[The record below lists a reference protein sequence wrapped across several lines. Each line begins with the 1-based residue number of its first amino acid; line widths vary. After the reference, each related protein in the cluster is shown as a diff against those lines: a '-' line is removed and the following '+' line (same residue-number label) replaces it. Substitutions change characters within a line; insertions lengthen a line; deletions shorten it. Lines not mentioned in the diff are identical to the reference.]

1 MTPWAAESRVLYVG
15 GVLYAP
21 GSPTALLTDGS
32 TIAWMGDDIAA
43 QAYRD
48 VVDEVVDLNG
58 QYVTPGFVDGH
69 VHATNTGLTLS
80 GMDLRSC
87 SSATAV
93 LGEVANAVRE
103 SAGRPV
109 IGHGWDE
116 STWRD
121 STMLTRQDLDRAS
134 WGGAVFLSRVDVHTA
149 LVSSAVLALCSGIE
163 EEPGFR
169 ADGLLCDRALQ
180 RVRHEFFATVA
191 QSFRTDAQRRFR
203 QHAASLGI
211 VAVHEMATP
220 AFSSDS
226 DLVALLALAKNEPG
240 PLVAGYWGAPAQA
253 GGIEQAREIG
263 AIGVGGDLLV
273 DGSLGS
279 RTACLAHDYLDAP
292 GNHGRLY
299 LDVDQVAEHII
310 AVTEAQMQGGFHV
323 IGDQAVS
330 VVTDGIRFAVEQLG
344 LDRVRAQRHR
354 LEHLSLATEEQLN
367 QLADCGVIA
376 SVQPGFEATW
386 GQSDGMYAQRIGPE
400 RVRDINPLGSMMRA
414 GIPLALGSDA
424 PVLPMGGWTAVRE
437 AVTHRNPDQRISMR
451 AAFAAHTRGA
461 WRAIGID
468 AGVLTPGAPAHLAC
482 WDVEGMQ
489 AHAPDE
495 RIARWSTDP
504 SSGVPDLPGLAA
516 AEPMCMRT
524 VVAGRTV
531 YVRNGQ

>member
-15 GVLYAP
+15 GVLYAS
-21 GSPTALLTDGS
+21 GAPTALVTDGP
-32 TIAWMGDDIAA
+32 TIVWVGDDGAA

-48 VVDEVVDLNG
+48 VVDEVIELNG

-80 GMDLRSC
+80 GMDLRGTTSGTQILDC
-87 SSATAV
+87 VTDT
-93 LGEVANAVRE
+93 VRA
-103 SAGRPV
+103 SGGRPV

-116 STWRD
+116 TTWSD
-121 STMLTRQDLDRAS
+121 ATIPSRQELDRAS

-149 LVSSAVLALCSGIE
+149 LVSSAVLALCPGIE
-163 EEPGFR
+163 GEPGFR
-169 ADGLLCDRALQ
+169 ADGLLTDRALQ
-180 RVRHEFFATVA
+180 RVRHELFATVA
-191 QSFRTDAQRRFR
+191 RHFRTDAQRRFR

-226 DLVALLALAKNEPG
+226 DLTALLALTDDEPG
-240 PLVAGYWGAPAQA
+240 PLVSAYWGVPASA
-253 GGIEQAREIG
+253 GGIEQARELG

-279 RTACLAHDYLDAP
+279 RTACLIHDYQDAP
-292 GNHGRLY
+292 GDHGRLY
-299 LDVDQVAEHII
+299 LDAQQVADHII
-310 AVTEAQMQGGFHV
+310 AVTNAHMQGGFHV
-323 IGDQAVS
+323 IGDQAAA
-330 VVTDGIRFAVEQLG
+330 VVTAGMSAAVAQLG
-344 LDRVRAQRHR
+344 VERVRAQRHR
-354 LEHLSLATEEQLN
+354 LEHLSLATDEQLKV
-367 QLADCGVIA
+367 LAECGIVA

-386 GQSDGMYAQRIGPE
+386 GQSDGMYEQRLGVE
-400 RVRDINPLGSMMRA
+400 RVRGVNPLGSMMRA

-424 PVLPMGGWTAVRE
+424 PVLPMGGWTAVHE

-461 WRAIGID
+461 WRAIGVD
-468 AGVLTPGAPAHLAC
+468 AGVLAPGAPAHLAC
-482 WDVEGMQ
+482 WDVEGIQ
-489 AHAPDE
+489 THEADD

-504 SSGVPDLPGLAA
+504 SSGTPELPRLG
-516 AEPMCMRT
+516 ETQPICMRT

-531 YVRNGQ
+531 YLRDGQ